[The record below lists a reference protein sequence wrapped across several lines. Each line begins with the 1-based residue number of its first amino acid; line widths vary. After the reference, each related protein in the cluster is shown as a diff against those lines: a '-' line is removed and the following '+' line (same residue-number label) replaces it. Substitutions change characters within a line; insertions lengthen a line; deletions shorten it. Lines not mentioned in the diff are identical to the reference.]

1 MLKHV
6 WAHITR
12 LTGLMRTLRQM
23 SPCAVCN
30 CRQVLHYLTI
40 NSLFLISKS
49 RFLSVSALS
58 VDSMVFIKAFTGGE
72 PVIKMS

>member
-1 MLKHV
+1 MGTYN
-6 WAHITR
+6 AINR
-12 LTGLMRTLRQM
+12 LNANSPPNVSMCSVQLSPSFTL
-23 SPCAVCN
+23 PN
-30 CRQVLHYLTI
+30 YKF
-40 NSLFLISKS
+40 SLPDIKS